1 MRLVACFTCNLRTK
15 YRVKVLNGLKPRT
28 IVDSRSTRKIR
39 LILRSVLWIKVR
51 RLYRLIRHFPF
62 HIRRRTRVPFYLG
75 DSTKF
80 TEHNEEV
87 ARQFGG
93 SQGNVPTKASLKK
106 QGEERMKK
114 RGRERERARGA
125 KVERK
130 REKVKG
136 EQTGRRYPTGC
147 EHVLSALCTAPELWE
162 NFHTSEVSLALTY
175 ESRGFINISSRRTR
189 KLRCS
194 DSSRSRSG
202 C

>member
-1 MRLVACFTCNLRTK
+1 MRLVACFSCSLRTK

-28 IVDSRSTRKIR
+28 IFHSRSTRKTR

-51 RLYRLIRHFPF
+51 RLYRLIRRFPF

-93 SQGNVPTKASLKK
+93 SQGNVPTKASPKK
-106 QGEERMKK
+106 QGEERMKQ
-114 RGRERERARGA
+114 RGKKRERE
-125 KVERK
+125 VERE

-136 EQTGRRYPTGC
+136 ERTGRRHPTGC

>member
-15 YRVKVLNGLKPRT
+15 YRDKVLNGLKPRT

-114 RGRERERARGA
+114 RGRERESEGGKGGARKRKGKGRTNRKEVSNRMRARPFGI
-125 KVERK
+125 VYS
-130 REKVKG
+130 
-136 EQTGRRYPTGC
+136 TGTVG
-147 EHVLSALCTAPELWE
+147 
-162 NFHTSEVSLALTY
+162 
-175 ESRGFINISSRRTR
+175 
-189 KLRCS
+189 KLPH
-194 DSSRSRSG
+194 
-202 C
+202 